1 MNCVSEYAAMYL
13 KIPKEVTRA
22 ARPSR
27 ITVRTQEMLVS
38 RLVNGEATEDS
49 VSDKEIP
56 VCAAFNAPQS
66 LAPSPTM
73 AAKKKEFSTIKSFH
87 NRQ

>member
-1 MNCVSEYAAMYL
+1 MYL
-13 KIPKEVTRA
+13 KMPKDVTSA

-38 RLVNGEATEDS
+38 RLVKGEATEDS
-49 VSDKEIP
+49 VSDRESP

-73 AAKKKEFSTIKSFH
+73 AVE
-87 NRQ
+87 R

>member
-1 MNCVSEYAAMYL
+1 MYL
-13 KIPKEVTRA
+13 KMPKEVTNA

-27 ITVRTQEMLVS
+27 ITVKTQEMLVS
-38 RLVNGEATEDS
+38 RLVKGEATEDS
-49 VSDKEIP
+49 VSDKDIP

-73 AAKKKEFSTIKSFH
+73 AAKKEILCQIIKIHKLSF
-87 NRQ
+87 

>member
-1 MNCVSEYAAMYL
+1 MYL
-13 KIPKEVTRA
+13 KMPKEVTNA

-27 ITVRTQEMLVS
+27 ITVKTQEMLVS
-38 RLVNGEATEDS
+38 RLVKGEATEDS
-49 VSDKEIP
+49 VSDKDIP

-73 AAKKKEFSTIKSFH
+73 AAKKKFYVKLLRFTSCLFDSLHLSF
-87 NRQ
+87 R